1 MMRAMQ
7 LFFAIIAVFV
17 LQLGVTVYAFWKSP
31 SGSNGE
37 LHLANI

>member
-7 LFFAIIAVFV
+7 LLFAIIAVFV
-17 LQLGVTVYAFWKSP
+17 LQLGLTVYAFRKSP
-31 SGSNGE
+31 HTSNGE